1 MKSSRDK
8 SMLNT
13 SKAKPSG
20 VDLPK
25 EAMDIL
31 KKLQAAKVYGSK
43 RKYNKVLQ
51 QLADSYPDM
60 ASDIFKLKVW
70 E

>member
-8 SMLNT
+8 SMLNP

-43 RKYNKVLQ
+43 TKYNKELQ
-51 QLADSYPDM
+51 KLADSHPEM